1 MTSLTMARKETEISK
16 RVLNLDLTSV
26 QRHKRIELAV
36 NSYAACYAVQT
47 KDKHRTHTIQYYQKN
62 QRPLMKYRRNDKYDV
77 LQSIAKKPKKE
88 SGGSP

>member
-1 MTSLTMARKETEISK
+1 MLYR
-16 RVLNLDLTSV
+16 
-26 QRHKRIELAV
+26 QRTNIELTQ
-36 NSYAACYAVQT
+36 SSTT
-47 KDKHRTHTIQYYQKN
+47 KKN